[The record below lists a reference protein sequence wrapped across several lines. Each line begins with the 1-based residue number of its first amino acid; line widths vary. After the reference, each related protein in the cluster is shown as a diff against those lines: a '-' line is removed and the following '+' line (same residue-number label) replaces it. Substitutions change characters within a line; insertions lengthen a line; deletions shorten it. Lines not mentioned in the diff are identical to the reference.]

1 MSSRVRQTPAGMTGA
16 AIAVAV
22 ATVLAACAGPAQ
34 VGASTPEWM
43 SDDQATAVADGVIS
57 SDEYESGFSRYR
69 SCLEAEGYALV
80 LDGKKNQ
87 SYQFGIPAEAV
98 DSGVDA
104 RCYEHEFR
112 EIDIIWQLAHQDTS
126 T

>member
-1 MSSRVRQTPAGMTGA
+1 MRTGVTWAAIGVAVGA
-16 AIAVAV
+16 ALV
-22 ATVLAACAGPAQ
+22 ACAGPAQ
-34 VGASTPEWM
+34 VGTSTREWM

-69 SCLEAEGYALV
+69 SCLAAEGYALV
-80 LDGKKNQ
+80 LNGKKNE

-98 DSGVDA
+98 DSGVDQ